1 MANFY
6 FDKQTLKK
14 ALKSI
19 FEKDSH
25 TLSQKEK
32 EYFDTEYNKIFCDT
46 NSESTEVGEQIP
58 PMEHLEERQ
67 ELIED
72 VASALRMVV
81 VSYINLLKEPYP
93 YNIKRDMPLLKNSH
107 KKVMQYLNSPF
118 YLDIT
123 QYAKH
128 DMFVG
133 DLRLLENIDEYKS
146 FFEEYSQYPQN
157 LNLYNIKKE
166 VPQKYEIDDTLF
178 EL

>member
-1 MANFY
+1 MANFH

-14 ALKSI
+14 TLKSI
-19 FEKDSH
+19 FEKDFH

-32 EYFDTEYNKIFCDT
+32 EDFDTEYNKIFCDT
-46 NSESTEVGEQIP
+46 NFESTEVREQSY

-67 ELIED
+67 EIIED

-81 VSYINLLKEPYP
+81 VSYINLLKEPYS
-93 YNIKRDMPLLKNSH
+93 YNIKRNMPLLKNNH

-128 DMFVG
+128 DMFIG
-133 DLRLLENIDEYKS
+133 DLRLWENIDEYKS
-146 FFEEYSQYPQN
+146 FFEEYSQHPQN